1 MYLERDFMTLR
12 IVYPSALEYWLEEKG
27 VPRGVNIF
35 DATDAF
41 LPGKKGVRQQ
51 VRELSFKNPVHIAVP
66 KKMNRVKDE
75 EIICHAMSK
84 QVSPDS
90 LRQLADG
97 VFISSPEMCFLQA
110 ARDLPIH
117 QLVQLANNLCAIYVV
132 DPYEDYGQRR
142 REPVTSVD
150 EIKKFLLKQQ
160 RYLNL
165 KRARIAINYALDH
178 SNSPME
184 TNLATLA
191 LLPWRYGGYNLKAPK
206 LNLDVN
212 LSETGADHLG
222 RDTVCC
228 DMVWVDEKVVLEYDS
243 NLAHLSP
250 SQHAMDKK
258 RATALALSGYTV
270 ICVTAQD
277 IRNFSA
283 IENLFMRIRAALGM
297 QTFKKSV
304 TDNFEQRYDVVHDI
318 IFPKSR

>member
-1 MYLERDFMTLR
+1 MTIR

-27 VPRGVNIF
+27 VPRGVNVF
-35 DATDAF
+35 AEADAL

-51 VRELSFKNPVHIAVP
+51 VRELSFKKPVHIAVP
-66 KKMNRVKDE
+66 KKMNRVDDE
-75 EIICHAMSK
+75 EIICHAVPK
-84 QVSPDS
+84 QFSPES

-110 ARDLPIH
+110 ARVLPIH

-142 REPVTSVD
+142 RDSVTSVD
-150 EIKKFLLKQQ
+150 EIQKFLLKQQ
-160 RYLNL
+160 RYSNL
-165 KRARIAINYALDH
+165 KKARMAIHYALDH

-191 LLPWRYGGYNLKAPK
+191 LLPWRYGGYNLKPPS
-206 LNLDVN
+206 LNMDVN
-212 LSETGADHLG
+212 LSETGAEHLG

-243 NLAHLSP
+243 NLSHLSP
-250 SQHAMDKK
+250 SQHAMDKR

-270 ICVTAQD
+270 INVTAQD
-277 IRNFSA
+277 IRNFSS
-283 IENLFMRIRAALGM
+283 IEDLFMRVREALGM
-297 QTFKKSV
+297 QTFQKSV
-304 TDNFEQRYDVVHDI
+304 KDNFEQRYDVVHDI
-318 IFPKSR
+318 MFPKSR